1 MTMTKVTYQYAIVQ
15 FMPFVETGE
24 FANVGV
30 VLIASQLGFAKYELD
45 LKRTKRITDFFE
57 GLDAGLYRTVISN
70 LKEHIDASLVSN
82 GYKGDLLAKSFM
94 ELVRPRESVLRF
106 GEVRVGI
113 TEDPQKELTRLYDYY
128 IRKNFATK
136 EYIETKIEKQVRAW
150 LTDANLA
157 RKYAP
162 RVIGDEIYEV
172 NFPFVRNGN
181 FALDGGQRIIKPL
194 NFNRSTPSSIIDLG
208 GKWTYRLKKLRSRG
222 FLINSSIM
230 FTVAQPESGRWAHW
244 KSFKLAR
251 EELRN
256 SGVEIVQRDER
267 EKILQ
272 FASGS

>member
-45 LKRTKRITDFFE
+45 SKRTKRITDFFE
-57 GLDAGLYRTVISN
+57 GLDADLYRTVIFN
-70 LKEHIDASLVSN
+70 LKNHIDVSLVDTC
-82 GYKGDLLAKSFM
+82 YKGDLLARSFM

-106 GEVRVGI
+106 SEVRVGI

-128 IRKNFATK
+128 IKKNFATR
-136 EYIETKIEKQVRAW
+136 EYIETKIERQVRAW

-172 NFPFVRNGN
+172 NFPFVRNRE

-208 GKWTYRLKKLRSRG
+208 GKWTYRLNKLRSRG
-222 FLINSSIM
+222 FLINSNIL
-230 FTVAQPESGRWAHW
+230 FTVAQPESSKWAHW

-251 EELRN
+251 DELRD

-267 EKILQ
+267 EKILE

>member
-1 MTMTKVTYQYAIVQ
+1 MTMTKVNYQYAIVQ

-30 VLIASQLGFAKYELD
+30 FLIAPQQGFAKYELD
-45 LKRTKRITDFFE
+45 SKRTKRITNFFE
-57 GLDAGLYRTVISN
+57 GLNAGIYRTVISN
-70 LKEHIDASLVSN
+70 LKDHLDVSLAGTS
-82 GYKGDLLAKSFM
+82 YKSDLLAKTFV

-106 GEVRVGI
+106 SEIRVGI

-128 IRKNFATK
+128 IKKNFATR

-157 RKYAP
+157 RKYTP
-162 RVIGDEIYEV
+162 RMIGDDIYEV
-172 NFPFVRNGN
+172 NFPFVRNGE

-222 FLINSSIM
+222 FLANSNIL
-230 FTVAQPESGRWAHW
+230 FTVAQPESSKGAHW

-251 EELRN
+251 EELRE
-256 SGVEIVQRDER
+256 SGVKIVKRDEK
-267 EKILQ
+267 EKILE
-272 FASGS
+272 FARES